1 MAASAKV
8 EDKSAVVPAP
18 AAQTQITITTQPAVE
33 ARPPVAANVVTSGVV
48 KTGMAKND
56 AVKSGAVTNVAVN
69 TDAVKK
75 DAANAAGAAMPAQNP
90 SSVFTLAPGS
100 AAAPAP
106 AKEATIPPAKENKTV
121 ELELAKPTRDTAPES
136 TPTLSSPV
144 FTNAPSFA
152 ALNDKDSGGSGGS
165 KKVLIAAGVVLA
177 LAALGYLGYGK
188 LGKSST
194 TPAVS
199 ALHTGQPATALAP
212 TSSPVAA
219 SASATGNA
227 SSTNQTVASKAAA
240 APDKLAAGAENAP
253 AVAKKSNA
261 APIVVKSSVTGSKTQ
276 TQSDESAP
284 PLSVTSANDSNLTGL
299 MSSAPSSVPKL
310 SVATL
315 KVSQGV
321 SQGLLIKRVQPQY
334 PQAALAMHSQGAV
347 QIEATIGKEGN
358 VTNVKVLSGEAI
370 LARAAVEAVRQ
381 WRYKPY
387 YLDGTPVEIQTQITI
402 NFKAN

>member
-1 MAASAKV
+1 
-8 EDKSAVVPAP
+8 
-18 AAQTQITITTQPAVE
+18 
-33 ARPPVAANVVTSGVV
+33 
-48 KTGMAKND
+48 
-56 AVKSGAVTNVAVN
+56 
-69 TDAVKK
+69 
-75 DAANAAGAAMPAQNP
+75 
-90 SSVFTLAPGS
+90 
-100 AAAPAP
+100 
-106 AKEATIPPAKENKTV
+106 
-121 ELELAKPTRDTAPES
+121 
-136 TPTLSSPV
+136 
-144 FTNAPSFA
+144 
-152 ALNDKDSGGSGGS
+152 
-165 KKVLIAAGVVLA
+165 
-177 LAALGYLGYGK
+177 
-188 LGKSST
+188 
-194 TPAVS
+194 
-199 ALHTGQPATALAP
+199 
-212 TSSPVAA
+212 VAA

-240 APDKLAAGAENAP
+240 APDKLAAGAENSP

-261 APIVVKSSVTGSKTQ
+261 APIVVKPSVAGSKTQ
-276 TQSDESAP
+276 TQSEESAP
-284 PLSVTSANDSNLTGL
+284 PLNVASANDSNLTGL

-310 SVATL
+310 SATTL

-334 PQAALAMHSQGAV
+334 PQAALAMHAQGAV